1 MRLMGIN
8 LFGQRRFTASNGAV
22 YLDKIRFSEEKSGFY
37 WTEFEFILYCS
48 FLAASHPIMA
58 VLRTSPQW

>member
-8 LFGQRRFTASNGAV
+8 LFGQRRFTASNGVV

-37 WTEFEFILYCS
+37 WTELNLFYTAPSLP
-48 FLAASHPIMA
+48 LPT
-58 VLRTSPQW
+58 R

>member
-1 MRLMGIN
+1 MRLTGIN

-37 WTEFEFILYCS
+37 WTE
-48 FLAASHPIMA
+48 H
-58 VLRTSPQW
+58 